1 MPPCVHLSIPTA
13 RGFTRYVTDVSDVSD
28 VPGLGWLAWLS

>member
-13 RGFTRYVTDVSDVSD
+13 RGFTRYVTDVSDV
-28 VPGLGWLAWLS
+28 PGLGWLAWLS